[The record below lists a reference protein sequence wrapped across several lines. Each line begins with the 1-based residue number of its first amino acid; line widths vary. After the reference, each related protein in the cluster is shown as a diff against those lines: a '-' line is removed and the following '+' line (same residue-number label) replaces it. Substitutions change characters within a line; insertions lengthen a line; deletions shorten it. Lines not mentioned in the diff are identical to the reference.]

1 LGYAGLWYL
10 ILILNY
16 NFYIL
21 DEITVCIVEDLDEV
35 RNGLA
40 AIINMTEGFKVLQSF
55 GNAED
60 ALRQLKAL
68 DPNIVIMDINL
79 PGMSG
84 IDCIRQ
90 AREKSPS
97 IQFIMFTIY
106 ENSDMVFQAL
116 EAGATG
122 YLLKNST
129 PSKIVESLRELYQG
143 GSPMNAEIA
152 KKLVVRFQKT
162 PVAQNEYHL
171 TPKEKVVLDLMSKG
185 YLYKEIADEL
195 NNTVNTIK
203 QHIRNIYEKLHVQN
217 KAEAI
222 NKVYMSHN

>member
-1 LGYAGLWYL
+1 M
-10 ILILNY
+10 NT
-16 NFYIL
+16 
-21 DEITVCIVEDLDEV
+21 ITVCIVEDLDEV

-55 GNAED
+55 GTAED
-60 ALRQLKAL
+60 ALLELKNL
-68 DPNIVIMDINL
+68 KPDIVIMDINL

-84 IDCIRQ
+84 IECIRQ
-90 AREKSPS
+90 ARDKNPT
-97 IQFIMFTIY
+97 IQFMMFTIY
-106 ENSDMVFQAL
+106 ENSDVVFQAL

-122 YLLKNST
+122 YLLKNS
-129 PSKIVESLRELYQG
+129 PPAKIVESLRELYQG

-162 PVAQNEYHL
+162 PFAQNEYHL
-171 TPKEKVVLDLMSKG
+171 TPKEQQVLELMAKG

-222 NKVYMSHN
+222 NKIFMK

>member
-10 ILILNY
+10 ILNLNY
-16 NFYIL
+16 NFYKL

>member
-1 LGYAGLWYL
+1 MNA
-10 ILILNY
+10 
-16 NFYIL
+16 
-21 DEITVCIVEDLDEV
+21 ITVCIVEDLDEV

-40 AIINMTEGFKVLQSF
+40 AIINMTDGFKVLQSF
-55 GNAED
+55 STAES
-60 ALRQLKAL
+60 ALEKLYTLKP
-68 DPNIVIMDINL
+68 DIVIMDIHL

-84 IDCIRQ
+84 IECIKQ
-90 AREKSPS
+90 AREKSPTM
-97 IQFIMFTIY
+97 QFMMFTIY
-106 ENSDMVFQAL
+106 ENSDVVFQAL

-122 YLLKNST
+122 YLLKNSSA
-129 PSKIVESLRELYQG
+129 SKIIESLRELHQG

-152 KKLVVRFQKT
+152 KKLVMRFQKT
-162 PVAQNEYHL
+162 PFAQNEYHL
-171 TPKEKVVLDLMSKG
+171 TPKEQQVLELMAKG

-222 NKVYMSHN
+222 NKIYMK

>member
-1 LGYAGLWYL
+1 M
-10 ILILNY
+10 NT
-16 NFYIL
+16 
-21 DEITVCIVEDLDEV
+21 ITVCIVEDLDEV

-55 GNAED
+55 GTAED
-60 ALRQLKAL
+60 ALSQLYNLKP
-68 DPNIVIMDINL
+68 DIVVMDINL

-90 AREKSPS
+90 AREKNPT
-97 IQFIMFTIY
+97 IQFMMFTIY
-106 ENSDMVFQAL
+106 ENSDVVFQAL
-116 EAGATG
+116 EAGASG
-122 YLLKNST
+122 YLLKNSSPT
-129 PSKIVESLRELYQG
+129 KIVDSLRELHLG

-152 KKLVVRFQKT
+152 KKLVERFQKT
-162 PVAQNEYHL
+162 PFSKNEYHL
-171 TPKEKVVLDLMSKG
+171 TPKEQQVLDLMAKG

-222 NKVYMSHN
+222 NKIYMK

>member
-1 LGYAGLWYL
+1 MGYAGLWYL
-10 ILILNY
+10 ILNLNY
-16 NFYIL
+16 NFYKL

>member
-1 LGYAGLWYL
+1 
-10 ILILNY
+10 LNA
-16 NFYIL
+16 
-21 DEITVCIVEDLDEV
+21 ITVCIVEDLDEV

-55 GNAED
+55 STAES
-60 ALRQLKAL
+60 ALEKLFTLKP
-68 DPNIVIMDINL
+68 DIVIMDIHL
-79 PGMSG
+79 PGMTG
-84 IDCIRQ
+84 IECIKQ
-90 AREKSPS
+90 AREKSS
-97 IQFIMFTIY
+97 TMQFMMFTIY
-106 ENSDMVFQAL
+106 ENSDVVFQAL

-122 YLLKNST
+122 YLLKNSSA
-129 PSKIVESLRELYQG
+129 SKIIESLRELHQG
-143 GSPMNAEIA
+143 GSPMNAENA

-162 PVAQNEYHL
+162 PFAQNEYHL
-171 TPKEKVVLDLMSKG
+171 TPKEQQVLELMAKG

-222 NKVYMSHN
+222 NKIYMK

>member
-1 LGYAGLWYL
+1 MNA
-10 ILILNY
+10 
-16 NFYIL
+16 
-21 DEITVCIVEDLDEV
+21 ITVCIVEDLDEV

-55 GNAED
+55 STAES
-60 ALRQLKAL
+60 ALEKLFTLKP
-68 DPNIVIMDINL
+68 DIVIMDIHL
-79 PGMSG
+79 PGMTG
-84 IDCIRQ
+84 IECIKQ
-90 AREKSPS
+90 AREKSS
-97 IQFIMFTIY
+97 TMQFMMFTIY
-106 ENSDMVFQAL
+106 ENSDVVFQAL

-122 YLLKNST
+122 YLLKNSSA
-129 PSKIVESLRELYQG
+129 SKIIESLRELHQG

-162 PVAQNEYHL
+162 PFAQNEYHL
-171 TPKEKVVLDLMSKG
+171 TPKEQQVLELMAKG

-222 NKVYMSHN
+222 NKIYMK

>member
-1 LGYAGLWYL
+1 
-10 ILILNY
+10 
-16 NFYIL
+16 L
-21 DEITVCIVEDLDEV
+21 DQITVCIVEDLDEV

-60 ALRQLKAL
+60 ALKQMTAL

-84 IDCIRQ
+84 IDCIRR
-90 AREKSPS
+90 AREKNPV
-97 IQFIMFTIY
+97 IQFMMFTIY

-122 YLLKNST
+122 YLLKNSPPT
-129 PSKIVESLRELYQG
+129 KIVESLRELHLG

-162 PVAQNEYHL
+162 PFAKNEYHL
-171 TPKEKVVLDLMSKG
+171 TPKEQQVLDLMAKG

-222 NKVYMSHN
+222 NKIYMK